1 MNDPQIWTMVWGLTV
16 GTGEG
21 LVEEGKGE
29 KWDNCNVITIK
40 KFLQRKIYR
49 ESTRER
55 VKPRIKSTI
64 WNIRNQ
70 KTPNKK
76 ARRKKELKKN
86 EDSVRSLWN
95 ISSTPTFISQG
106 CQGEERERKTGSLF
120 EIRHT
125 SPGSAVSQTR

>member
-1 MNDPQIWTMVWGLTV
+1 M
-16 GTGEG
+16 
-21 LVEEGKGE
+21 
-29 KWDNCNVITIK
+29 
-40 KFLQRKIYR
+40 
-49 ESTRER
+49 
-55 VKPRIKSTI
+55 KPRIKSTI

-95 ISSTPTFISQG
+95 ISSTPTFTSQG